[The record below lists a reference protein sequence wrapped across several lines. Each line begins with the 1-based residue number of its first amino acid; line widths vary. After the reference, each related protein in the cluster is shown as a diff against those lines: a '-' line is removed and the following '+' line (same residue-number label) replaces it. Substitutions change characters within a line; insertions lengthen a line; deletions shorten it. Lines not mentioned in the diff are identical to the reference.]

1 MKKLLLA
8 TILFV
13 ASTLSLSAQYAIE
26 NLSMSYGDEIKDN
39 ENKIVKIIGE
49 ANGKIYALALKKKD
63 FSLKIG
69 YTNLTSR
76 KKQDKLGR
84 MSLNL

>member
-26 NLSMSYGDEIKDN
+26 NLSMSYGDEI
-39 ENKIVKIIGE
+39 
-49 ANGKIYALALKKKD
+49 
-63 FSLKIG
+63 
-69 YTNLTSR
+69 
-76 KKQDKLGR
+76 
-84 MSLNL
+84 